1 MQRATTARAS
11 VVALLA
17 SIGFIA
23 GSPGPAYAYT
33 LTTLN
38 LDDPAFNQLFDIN
51 NGGLISGYFGSGN
64 AGSPNQGYPLT
75 GGVATNR
82 SLGVNDHNV
91 AVAFY
96 ADAMGNNRGYA
107 YNISGNISG
116 GTFSP
121 DINDPLNV
129 SNVTAAKND
138 SGETFGF
145 LDSNGTFTTVN
156 VPGAIETQL
165 SGLNDTDVAV
175 GDYVNASGVVRG
187 FDLNSFV
194 DVLTTVLGAGS
205 SRRP

>member
-96 ADAMGNNRGYA
+96 TDAVGNNDGYA
-107 YNISGNISG
+107 YNISG
-116 GTFSP
+116 GTFSS
-121 DINDPLNV
+121 DIDDPLNV

-145 LDSNGTFTTVN
+145 LNSNGTFTTVN
-156 VPGAIETQL
+156 VPGAMETQL

>member
-1 MQRATTARAS
+1 MQRATTALAS

-17 SIGFIA
+17 SFDFIA
-23 GSPGPAYAYT
+23 GSPGPACAYT

-38 LDDPAFNQLFDIN
+38 PDDPAFNQLFENN

-64 AGSPNQGYPLT
+64 GGSPNQGYPLT
-75 GGVATNR
+75 SGVTTNQ
-82 SLGVNDHNV
+82 LPGVNDHNV

-107 YNISGNISG
+107 YNISG

-121 DINDPLNV
+121 DINDPLGV
-129 SNVTAAKND
+129 SNVTAAIND

-145 LDSNGTFTTVN
+145 LDNNGAFTTVN

-165 SGLNDTDVAV
+165 SGLNDTDVA

>member
-23 GSPGPAYAYT
+23 DSPGPAYAYT

-38 LDDPAFNQLFDIN
+38 PDDPAFNQLYDIN

-64 AGSPNQGYPLT
+64 AGSPNEGYPLT
-75 GGVATNR
+75 SGVTTNQ
-82 SLGVNDHNV
+82 LPGVNDHNV

-96 ADAMGNNRGYA
+96 ADAMGNNRGYV

-121 DINDPLNV
+121 DINDPLGA
-129 SNVTAAKND
+129 SNVTAAIND

-145 LDSNGTFTTVN
+145 LDNNGAFTTVN

-165 SGLNDTDVAV
+165 SGLNDTDIA